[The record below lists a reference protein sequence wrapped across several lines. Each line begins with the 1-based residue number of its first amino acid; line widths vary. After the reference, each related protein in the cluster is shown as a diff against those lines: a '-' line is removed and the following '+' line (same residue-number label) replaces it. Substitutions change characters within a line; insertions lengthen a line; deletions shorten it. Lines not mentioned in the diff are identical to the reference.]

1 MNRRILFG
9 YMRAIGIWFAIGM
22 ALDLISVA
30 IGGPWVDPLNIAI
43 WACVWPGLMM
53 LVTWD

>member
-30 IGGPWVDPLNIAI
+30 IGGPWVDPLYIAI

>member
-1 MNRRILFG
+1 MNRRILFS

-22 ALDLISVA
+22 VLDLISVA
-30 IGGPWVDPLNIAI
+30 IGGPWVDPLYIAI